1 MIPAISKRTLQRLPT
16 YLSYLKSLPGSG
28 EDSIS
33 ATAIAE
39 GLELG
44 EVQVRKDLALVSN
57 RGRPKIGYIRSEL
70 IADLEEFLG
79 YNDVTSAV
87 LVGAGQLGKAL
98 LSYDGFRN
106 YGINIVAAFDVNTSI
121 VKSVY
126 CDKQVFHLSKLED
139 LCKRFKIH
147 IGIITV
153 PAKEAQ
159 EICDLLVKSGIKAIW
174 NFAPVH
180 LQVPEG
186 ILVQNENMAA
196 SLAVLSNHLSERF
209 PQ

>member
-1 MIPAISKRTLQRLPT
+1 MTPAISKRALQRLPT

-39 GLELG
+39 RLELG

-70 IADLEEFLG
+70 IADLEKFLG
-79 YNDVTSAV
+79 YNDVSSAV

-98 LSYDGFRN
+98 LSYDGFRS
-106 YGINIVAAFDVNTSI
+106 YGINIVAAFDISPSI
-121 VKSVY
+121 IQSVY
-126 CDKQVFHLSKLED
+126 YDKQIFHLSKLEN

-159 EICDLLVKSGIKAIW
+159 EICDLLVKIGIKAIW

-209 PQ
+209 TK